1 MASRTDDLGD
11 LIHRAERLFRGALT
25 AALEETGL
33 TASQAQVI
41 RAFARSEHTGLT
53 HKQIAEAI
61 AADIATTSG
70 LLDRLTKAGWLIAS
84 PHPEDARSRLYFLT
98 DKSRDVLADLEIS
111 RSRATA
117 QAAQRLSP
125 RESALLVRLLARLLK

>member
-1 MASRTDDLGD
+1 MASRTDDLAD
-11 LIHRAERLFRGALT
+11 LIHRAERLFRGALA

-41 RAFARSEHTGLT
+41 SAFARSEQSGLT
-53 HKQIAEAI
+53 HKQIAEEI

-70 LLDRLTKAGWLIAS
+70 LLDRLTKAGWLTAT

-98 DKSRDVLADLEIS
+98 DKS
-111 RSRATA
+111 
-117 QAAQRLSP
+117 
-125 RESALLVRLLARLLK
+125 